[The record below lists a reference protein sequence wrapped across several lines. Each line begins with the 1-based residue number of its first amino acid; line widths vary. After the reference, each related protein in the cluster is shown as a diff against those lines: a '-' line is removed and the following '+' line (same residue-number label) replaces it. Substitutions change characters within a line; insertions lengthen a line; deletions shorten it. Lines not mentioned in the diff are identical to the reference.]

1 MQNKRVILPSTVKP
15 NVFTNL
21 AWDNIDRLEETLSGQ
36 GTSHRVNGIAIQ
48 PRGFGPDPP
57 HVEFPR
63 IDNSKKRSLNFENQ
77 AELDVYVSGARVGP
91 PGWVPIL
98 LLQRNTM

>member
-1 MQNKRVILPSTVKP
+1 MSSQILLGT
-15 NVFTNL
+15 TL
-21 AWDNIDRLEETLSGQ
+21 IDWKLETLSGQ

-77 AELDVYVSGARVGP
+77 AELDVYVAGARVGP
-91 PGWVPIL
+91 HPLIKEHHVGDANDAAKQASNKNML
-98 LLQRNTM
+98 